1 MQKPGKI
8 IVNLPKKEKEKRIL
22 KSLISSFRI
31 EKIDISEKEA
41 NEALKKVEMRI
52 KKPYLVL
59 ARKNFSKLE
68 QFIGKN

>member
-1 MQKPGKI
+1 MSKTRKI
-8 IVNLPKKEKEKRIL
+8 AVDFSKERKEKRII

-52 KKPYLVL
+52 KKPVL
-59 ARKNFSKLE
+59 
-68 QFIGKN
+68 